1 MRTQMPFTRV
11 KPLSQK
17 HWAVRKL
24 PGKATAA
31 GCEFGGH
38 CCAGTPCALA
48 ASKTAVQAMG
58 DPKNRSIIFLSAMP
72 LNLDGLRCGG
82 HQIVF
87 GPQRGHM
94 ALATDRAGRCR
105 CGGPSTQSW
114 KRATSTGYCPP
125 LRAFQDRSRRSTMHR
140 AAIASM
146 VAPRQERSVS
156 TGVDEMILSRDRIL
170 TTHVGSLPRNEKL
183 SDLLMAQEEGK
194 PYDPKL
200 LADEMD
206 AAMRHVVKAQS
217 DAGIDVGNDGEQR
230 RIGFQTY
237 VPQRM
242 SGFAGVSKRRRGIEF
257 EEFPELLA
265 YLMRRFP
272 NPTKSQ
278 QGAPEAQADISYRD
292 LKPITDE
299 TVGFNKIAD
308 ELGAFSERFMTAAS
322 PGIISTTMLNAHYE
336 SHDAYLDA
344 IAREMSKEYQ
354 AIHKAGLILQI
365 DAPDLAMDRTMMY
378 RDLSDS
384 DFVKRCER
392 HVAAINKGIEG
403 IPRDRVRLH
412 VCYGNWEGPHIHDIP
427 LETILPALYTANVG
441 ALSIEFSNPR
451 HAHEYAALK
460 KHKLP
465 AHMLLIPG
473 VVETTSNFVEHP
485 EVVARRIEEAVSVVG
500 DRERVIASTDC
511 GFGTFTK
518 REWVIEP
525 VVWLK
530 LKSIRQGAD
539 IASQRLWGK
548 KVA

>member
-1 MRTQMPFTRV
+1 
-11 KPLSQK
+11 
-17 HWAVRKL
+17 
-24 PGKATAA
+24 
-31 GCEFGGH
+31 
-38 CCAGTPCALA
+38 
-48 ASKTAVQAMG
+48 
-58 DPKNRSIIFLSAMP
+58 
-72 LNLDGLRCGG
+72 
-82 HQIVF
+82 
-87 GPQRGHM
+87 
-94 ALATDRAGRCR
+94 
-105 CGGPSTQSW
+105 
-114 KRATSTGYCPP
+114 
-125 LRAFQDRSRRSTMHR
+125 
-140 AAIASM
+140 
-146 VAPRQERSVS
+146 
-156 TGVDEMILSRDRIL
+156 MILSRDRIL

-194 PYDPKL
+194 PHDPKV

-206 AAMRHVVKAQS
+206 KAVRHAVAEQVK
-217 DAGIDVGNDGEQR
+217 AGIDVGNDGEQR

-242 SGFAGVSKRRRGIEF
+242 SGFAGVSKRRRGKEF

-278 QGAPEAQADISYRD
+278 QGAPEAQADIKYRG

-299 TVGFNKIAD
+299 TVGFNRIAD
-308 ELGAFSERFMTAAS
+308 ELSAFSERFMTAAS

-344 IAREMSKEYQ
+344 ISREMSKEYQ

-384 DFVKRCER
+384 EFVKRCER

-412 VCYGNWEGPHIHDIP
+412 VCYGNWEGPHIHDVP
-427 LETILPALYTANVG
+427 LATILPALYTAHVG
-441 ALSIEFSNPR
+441 ALTIEFSNPR
-451 HAHEYAALK
+451 HAHEYTALK
-460 KHKLP
+460 KHPLP
-465 AHMLLIPG
+465 PHMLLIPG

-485 EVVARRIEEAVSVVG
+485 EVVARRIEEAVAAVG

-530 LKSIRQGAD
+530 LKAIREGAD
-539 IASQRLWGK
+539 IASARLWGK

>member
-1 MRTQMPFTRV
+1 M
-11 KPLSQK
+11 
-17 HWAVRKL
+17 
-24 PGKATAA
+24 
-31 GCEFGGH
+31 
-38 CCAGTPCALA
+38 
-48 ASKTAVQAMG
+48 
-58 DPKNRSIIFLSAMP
+58 IF
-72 LNLDGLRCGG
+72 
-82 HQIVF
+82 
-87 GPQRGHM
+87 
-94 ALATDRAGRCR
+94 
-105 CGGPSTQSW
+105 
-114 KRATSTGYCPP
+114 
-125 LRAFQDRSRRSTMHR
+125 
-140 AAIASM
+140 
-146 VAPRQERSVS
+146 
-156 TGVDEMILSRDRIL
+156 SRDRIL
-170 TTHVGSLPRNEKL
+170 TTHVGSLPRNETL
-183 SDLLMAQEEGK
+183 SDLLMVQEEGK
-194 PYDPKL
+194 DFDPKN
-200 LADEMD
+200 LAAEMD
-206 AAMRHVVKAQS
+206 KAVRHVVERQMA
-217 DAGIDVGNDGEQR
+217 AGIDIGNDGEQQR
-230 RIGFQTY
+230 VGFQTY

-242 SGFAGVSKRRRGIEF
+242 TGFAGVSKRRRGREF

-272 NPTKSQ
+272 QQTKGQ
-278 QGAPEAQADISYRD
+278 HAAPEAQADLKYRD
-292 LKPITDE
+292 LKPIQDE
-299 TVGFNKIAD
+299 TARFNRIAD
-308 ELGAFSERFMTAAS
+308 ALGAFTERFMTAAS
-322 PGIISTTMLNAHYE
+322 PGIISTTMLNAYYD

-378 RDLSDS
+378 RDLSDA

-427 LETILPALYTANVG
+427 LEKILPALYTANVG

-451 HAHEYAALK
+451 HAHEYSALK

-465 AHMLLIPG
+465 SHMLLIPG

-485 EVVARRIEEAVSVVG
+485 EVVARRIEEAVAVIG

-530 LKSIRQGAD
+530 LRSIRQGAD
-539 IASQRLWGK
+539 IASARLWGR